1 MENLDVEIFP
11 SVETIYRN
19 DDIFLI
25 DTLKYIQGK
34 TVKIENGWII
44 GFCLKGAGS
53 FKLDNKIY
61 HMFPDDMGICFPN
74 VVISPN
80 GLTSDFE
87 WRVIVI
93 SSRMIDMICAFT
105 TSESWSLIQ
114 AIEKN
119 PVWHLNSQKIKMFLL
134 YYDLLK
140 IYLNFH
146 GVYHYGKE
154 RLLALL
160 HALSYDLFQTL
171 VNISPDLQCNNKPEH
186 YLFPEFLKILSES
199 YPCNRKVSYY
209 ADLLNT
215 TPKYLTY
222 VCKQQCGKT
231 ASEIIN
237 QHMVKD
243 IIRLLQD
250 SKKNIKEISNEL
262 DFPSLSFFGTYVKHH
277 LKMSPKAYRNKQF
290 QEEKRNKKR

>member
-1 MENLDVEIFP
+1 MENLNVEIL
-11 SVETIYRN
+11 SSAETLYMKN
-19 DDIFLI
+19 DVLLI

-34 TVKIENGWII
+34 TVKIENSWII
-44 GFCLKGAGS
+44 GFCLKGKGC
-53 FKLDNKIY
+53 FRLNNKIY
-61 HMFPDDMGICFPN
+61 HVLPNDMGICFPN
-74 VVISPN
+74 VVVNLNMLSP
-80 GLTSDFE
+80 DFE
-87 WRVIVI
+87 WRVIVV
-93 SSRMIDMICAFT
+93 SSRIIDMICAFT
-105 TSESWSLIQ
+105 TSESWNLIQ
-114 AIEKN
+114 AIEKC
-119 PVWHLNSQKIKMFLL
+119 PVWHLHSQKIKMFLL

-140 IYLNFH
+140 MYLNFH
-146 GVYHYGKE
+146 GVYRYKKE

-160 HALSYDLFQTL
+160 HAFSYDLHQTL
-171 VNISPDLQCNNKPEH
+171 LHLSSDLQCGNKPDH

-209 ADLLNT
+209 ANLLNT

-250 SKKNIKEISNEL
+250 SQKNIKEISNEL

-290 QEEKRNKKR
+290 QEDKRGRDR

>member
-1 MENLDVEIFP
+1 MENLNVEIL
-11 SVETIYRN
+11 SSAETLYMKN
-19 DDIFLI
+19 DIVLL
-25 DTLKYIQGK
+25 DTLKCIQNR

-44 GFCLKGAGS
+44 GFCLKGKGS
-53 FKLDNKIY
+53 FKLNSKIY
-61 HMFPDDMGICFPN
+61 HVFPNDMGICFPN
-74 VVISPN
+74 VVVSPN
-80 GLTSDFE
+80 VLSPDFE
-87 WRVIVI
+87 WRVIVV
-93 SSRMIDMICAFT
+93 SSRIIDMICAFT
-105 TSESWSLIQ
+105 TSESWHLMQ
-114 AIEKN
+114 TIEKCS
-119 PVWHLNSQKIKMFLL
+119 VWHLHSQKIKMFLL
-134 YYDLLK
+134 YYDLFK
-140 IYLNFH
+140 IYLNSQE
-146 GVYHYGKE
+146 VYRYRQE

-160 HALSYDLFQTL
+160 HAFSYDFYQTL
-171 VNISPDLQCNNKPEH
+171 LDISPDLQCGTKPEH

-209 ADLLNT
+209 ANRLNT

-262 DFPSLSFFGTYVKHH
+262 DFPSLSFFGTYVRHH

-290 QEEKRNKKR
+290 QEGKQDKEW